1 MAAAVGR
8 GCPVCFVPMPGT
20 NHNDIV
26 FGLADWEGPLAH
38 AVIEIA

>member
-8 GCPVCFVPMPGT
+8 GCPVCFT